1 MKYSK
6 KNSPTLARLI
16 GLGIISGTLF
26 WELLMR
32 ILFMAGIALDLTAG
46 PIGFDSGVLE
56 IWLSVNP
63 GTAAGAA
70 AGWYLF
76 TRI

>member
-1 MKYSK
+1 
-6 KNSPTLARLI
+6 
-16 GLGIISGTLF
+16 
-26 WELLMR
+26 MR
-32 ILFMAGIALDLTAG
+32 ILLMAGISLNLTAG

>member
-6 KNSPTLARLI
+6 KNGPALARLI
-16 GLGIISGTLF
+16 ALGAVSGTLF

-32 ILFMAGIALDLTAG
+32 IFLTAGIAIDLTAG

-56 IWLSVNP
+56 IWMNVNP